1 MPGRRA
7 GAAMIVRYFVAG
19 RLLLT
24 DTEHMP
30 PRKGDEVAIDGKCWE
45 AARVVLHIEDCPP
58 DEVHV
63 HPKIAEAEHVWPAG
77 HP

>member
-1 MPGRRA
+1 MKT
-7 GAAMIVRYFVAG
+7 RYYVAG

-30 PRKGDEVAIDGKCWE
+30 PRKGDEVVIDGKCWE
-45 AARVVLHIEDCPP
+45 AARVLLHIEDCPP

-63 HPKIAEAEHVWPAG
+63 HLVMAEPEMAWPIS